1 MMSRNLPPN
10 LPVSPNRR
18 TPVVPVFLPLR
29 LLDGRG
35 FSFTPHLRGRTSMR
49 PIRFGFGLL
58 LAALWSTPLYA
69 QEPTTGT
76 IRGQVTDSGSHQSLQ
91 GVTVAVGNR
100 SVVTGSNGRYTIT
113 GVPAGTDS
121 LRTRALGYA
130 PWSQVVTVAAGETV
144 ELNIALSL
152 QAVNLAEMVSIG
164 YGQQAAGNI
173 LGSVSTVGTEQF
185 NTGRVITPQL
195 LIQGKVAGVQVIDNN
210 QPGGGLNIRIRGG
223 SSVTAGN
230 EPLYVVDGMPLNN
243 NLSAGND
250 PLNFLNP
257 NDIETMTVLKDASAA
272 AIYGVNAANGVV
284 IITTKKGGKHGP
296 GFVAAHAPE
305 IDEDFRLHLIEPL
318 QKIARSMNSVPA
330 SMLDARGKI
339 RSGRG
344 KALLPGSMPARYI
357 CAAIISEA
365 VRFLEQKGLSAPT
378 KAKLN
383 QSATHLWTSLLPPLK
398 GWGESRSPS
407 WTRYFKAAEDP
418 RLATLR
424 QEVFRHLSIE
434 MDQASW
440 RE

>member
-1 MMSRNLPPN
+1 MGAYISSITEASWSREGEHRAKVRYAAECLISPTPAWLTKVLSDFAFEISTQHNIEHMSLTRKDLFEA
-10 LPVSPNRR
+10 VSSAQRMAIGFIEFLQ
-18 TPVVPVFLPLR
+18 TP
-29 LLDGRG
+29 
-35 FSFTPHLRGRTSMR
+35 
-49 PIRFGFGLL
+49 
-58 LAALWSTPLYA
+58 
-69 QEPTTGT
+69 
-76 IRGQVTDSGSHQSLQ
+76 
-91 GVTVAVGNR
+91 
-100 SVVTGSNGRYTIT
+100 
-113 GVPAGTDS
+113 
-121 LRTRALGYA
+121 
-130 PWSQVVTVAAGETV
+130 
-144 ELNIALSL
+144 
-152 QAVNLAEMVSIG
+152 
-164 YGQQAAGNI
+164 
-173 LGSVSTVGTEQF
+173 
-185 NTGRVITPQL
+185 
-195 LIQGKVAGVQVIDNN
+195 
-210 QPGGGLNIRIRGG
+210 
-223 SSVTAGN
+223 
-230 EPLYVVDGMPLNN
+230 
-243 NLSAGND
+243 
-250 PLNFLNP
+250 
-257 NDIETMTVLKDASAA
+257 
-272 AIYGVNAANGVV
+272 
-284 IITTKKGGKHGP
+284 HGP